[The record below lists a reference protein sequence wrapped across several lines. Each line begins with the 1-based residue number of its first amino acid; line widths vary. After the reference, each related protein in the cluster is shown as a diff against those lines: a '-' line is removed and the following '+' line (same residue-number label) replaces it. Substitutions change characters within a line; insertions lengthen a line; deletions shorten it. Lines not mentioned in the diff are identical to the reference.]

1 MSPYR
6 PARTKLT
13 HPSVLELLQ
22 SSGIAGSPEEVI
34 RLLARRRVAEFEE
47 LGWTGPPY
55 DMELLASLCDYRPRI
70 VDWLRDDQDACITTG
85 EMLINANKPAVRQR
99 FSIGHEIGH
108 TLFPDFVRTVEL
120 NGPRWR
126 RQLDAQSQVEQLCQ
140 IAASEFLMPYGAFQ
154 AEMNVRSVSLRSILE
169 LAELFNA
176 SPEATARR
184 FVDLSTG
191 KLVAAFATMKWKPT
205 ELVSLQQPALDLVG
219 FDAPP
224 MKMRMTYAAASPS
237 CGALFLPP
245 DKSLPDNSVAYH
257 VWRQTSGTGGG
268 SQVLQVEED
277 WSSVG
282 RLGVCYV
289 EAVTLPLNSDVP
301 QSVLCLL
308 HLAS

>member
-6 PARTKLT
+6 PARTKVT
-13 HPSVLELLQ
+13 HPSVLELLR
-22 SSGIAGSPEEVI
+22 SSGIAGSPEDVI

-120 NGPRWR
+120 DGPRWR

-140 IAASEFLMPYGAFQ
+140 IAASEFLMPHKAFQ
-154 AEMNVRSVSLRSILE
+154 AEMEVRRVSLCSILE

-184 FVDLSTG
+184 FVDISTAR
-191 KLVAAFATMKWKPT
+191 LVAAFAAMKWKPT
-205 ELVSLQQPALDLVG
+205 ELASLQQPALDLVG

-224 MKMRMTYAAASPS
+224 MKMRMSYAAGSPA
-237 CGALFLPP
+237 CGPLFLPP
-245 DKSLPDNSVAYH
+245 DKSLPDNSVAYE
-257 VWRQTSGTGGG
+257 VWRQTSGAGAGA
-268 SQVLQVEED
+268 VLQAEED

-282 RLGVCYV
+282 RVGVCRV
-289 EAVTLPLNSDVP
+289 EAVALPLNGDVP

-308 HLAS
+308 HLAN